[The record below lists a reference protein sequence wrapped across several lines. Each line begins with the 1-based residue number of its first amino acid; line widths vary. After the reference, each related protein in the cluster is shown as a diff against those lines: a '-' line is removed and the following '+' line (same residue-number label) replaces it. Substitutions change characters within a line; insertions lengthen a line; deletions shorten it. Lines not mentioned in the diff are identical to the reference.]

1 MPRPSVTKRLR
12 ARLHRK
18 LRYGDQAALAKFSQE
33 RPGGSGITQ
42 TDLSNFLGA
51 HPNRRGLTID
61 DLDDI
66 AAFFNTTV
74 GELLGDTRLGDL
86 SAEEQRLVQAFR
98 LLPHKQQL
106 EVVDVV
112 EFMGLAARE
121 GRRFSAPNRPLPRP
135 LPESA

>member
-1 MPRPSVTKRLR
+1 MPRASVSKRLR

-74 GELLGDTRLGDL
+74 GDLLGDTRLGDL
-86 SAEEQRLVQAFR
+86 SAEEQRLVHAFR
-98 LLPHKQQL
+98 ELPPKQRT
-106 EVVDVV
+106 EIVDVV

-121 GRRFSAPNRPLPRP
+121 GRRFSAPIRPRP
-135 LPESA
+135 LPESESA

>member
-1 MPRPSVTKRLR
+1 
-12 ARLHRK
+12 
-18 LRYGDQAALAKFSQE
+18 LAKFSQQ
-33 RPGGSGITQ
+33 RPEGSGISE

-66 AAFFNTTV
+66 AAFFNLTV

-86 SAEEQRLVQAFR
+86 SAEEQRLVNAFR
-98 LLPHKQQL
+98 ELPSKQQTN
-106 EVVDVV
+106 VVDLI

-121 GRRFSAPNRPLPRP
+121 GRRFSAPNRPRL